1 MKNKEQF
8 IFFGGGNMAQAL
20 IVGLLEYGISNS
32 QITVIDPKQTVRNKA
47 RNLLKVGVAKKVDE

>member
-20 IVGLLEYGISNS
+20 IVGLVGIWYF
-32 QITVIDPKQTVRNKA
+32 
-47 RNLLKVGVAKKVDE
+47 